1 MVYEGAEALRLEGA
15 QARSAR
21 PYGAPVAAPSFEV
34 YEGGGLDARARQGVD
49 STFISRVRMVA
60 IVVLAVVIVGAFRVA
75 LSAATVNSLQASLGL
90 RSKVESLQN
99 MNAELE
105 IERSVESSSQ
115 RIIAIAT
122 QNYGMVYASDVD
134 TIKLDHKSTD
144 TSSAISEASSK
155 VES

>member
-1 MVYEGAEALRLEGA
+1 MIYEGAEALRLEGA

-21 PYGAPVAAPSFEV
+21 PYSSPVAAPSFEV

-49 STFISRVRMVA
+49 STFISRVRMGALVGF
-60 IVVLAVVIVGAFRVA
+60 AVVIVGAFRVA
-75 LSAATVNSLQASLGL
+75 LSVATVHELQASSGL

-99 MNAELE
+99 INAELE

-134 TIKLDHKSTD
+134 TIKLDHKSAD
-144 TSSAISEASSK
+144 TSSAVSEASSK